1 MNRKSFLLGCLAL
14 TFLSGSALAEVP
26 GIDKNSL
33 AALDKQ
39 VGVVMEGYNT
49 KNWKT
54 FYGAGWADQTKAMQN
69 EQTFNA
75 LYTNMYLKQYGTLK
89 NRKISESKS
98 SFGPMNAVLF
108 YDADFSIKK
117 GKLAVNFFK
126 EGGKW
131 KIQQVQVSP

>member
-1 MNRKSFLLGCLAL
+1 MNRKSFLLGCLTL
-14 TFLSGSALAEVP
+14 TFLNGASLADVP
-26 GIDKNSL
+26 GVDKATL

-39 VGVVMEGYNT
+39 VGTVMEGYNA
-49 KNWKT
+49 KNWKA
-54 FYGAGWADQTKAMQN
+54 FYGSGWAEQTRVMQN

-75 LYTNMYLKQYGTLK
+75 LYTNMSLKQYGTLK
-89 NRKISESKS
+89 SRKINESQS

-108 YDADFSIKK
+108 YDADFSVKK

-131 KIQQVQVSP
+131 KIQQLQVNP

>member
-14 TFLSGSALAEVP
+14 TFLTGSAQAEVP
-26 GIDKNSL
+26 GIDKATL
-33 AALDKQ
+33 AGLDKQ
-39 VGVVMEGYNT
+39 VGVVMEGYNA

-54 FYGAGWADQTKAMQN
+54 FYGSGWADQTKAMQN
-69 EQTFNA
+69 EQTFNV

-89 NRKISESKS
+89 NRKINESKS
-98 SFGPMNAVLF
+98 SFGPMNAVLL

-117 GKLAVNFFK
+117 GKLAVNWFK